1 MSRWRYLP
9 ALGVTAL
16 LACGD
21 ARPPD
26 RSSAESAPDSSTA
39 GEAAGGA
46 TGDRIVPAGSTPME
60 ITATLG
66 NQSLTAKGPGECEHA
81 GEGSIYQRPA
91 AQWSAR
97 FSAGQGEQIRHLNL
111 TFWREASGPESF
123 NLALSTGSG
132 VHRIATVEGG
142 ERHGRGTAR
151 LEGGPEAGTIVVEG
165 TTADGEALRVRVRCE
180 RFTPLV
186 AEGG

>member
-26 RSSAESAPDSSTA
+26 RSSAESAPGSS
-39 GEAAGGA
+39 AAGGA
-46 TGDRIVPAGSTPME
+46 TGGRIVPAGSTPME
-60 ITATLG
+60 ITASLG